1 MVLDEPLALI
11 LAPTGRDAE
20 VAVAILHEVGLPAT
34 TCADLQSMLT
44 ALSGAGCA
52 VVTEEALLSSDR
64 RHLAEWIRRQPPWS
78 DFPFVLLTS
87 RGGSPDARLPEM
99 LGNVTVLE
107 RPFHPAVLANAVK
120 SALRARA
127 RQREVEA
134 YQERQALLIAE
145 LNHRVKNTLAIVQ
158 SVAYQSLRQGIA
170 PEVARERFEARL
182 LSLSKTHG
190 LLNETSWTQAPLQ
203 EVLSLELNPY
213 VGDQG
218 QRVIATGPNLG
229 LSAQMAVALGMVFH
243 ELTTNAVKYG
253 SLSVPEGRLEVHW
266 TLTDDITRPRALQLR
281 WAEKE
286 GPDVVAPLR
295 TGFGSRLIEQTIQ
308 RQLNGAV
315 RVSFEPEGL
324 VCDFEIPLEAHNGSA
339 AQAAE

>member
-34 TCADLQSMLT
+34 TCADQQSMLT

-107 RPFHPAVLANAVK
+107 RPFHPAVLANAVE

-134 YQERQALLIAE
+134 YQGEACLLIANWPPGE
-145 LNHRVKNTLAIVQ
+145 KH
-158 SVAYQSLRQGIA
+158 
-170 PEVARERFEARL
+170 ARYRPV
-182 LSLSKTHG
+182 SG
-190 LLNETSWTQAPLQ
+190 LPKF
-203 EVLSLELNPY
+203 
-213 VGDQG
+213 
-218 QRVIATGPNLG
+218 ATGHRP
-229 LSAQMAVALGMVFH
+229 
-243 ELTTNAVKYG
+243 G
-253 SLSVPEGRLEVHW
+253 SS
-266 TLTDDITRPRALQLR
+266 T
-281 WAEKE
+281 
-286 GPDVVAPLR
+286 
-295 TGFGSRLIEQTIQ
+295 
-308 RQLNGAV
+308 
-315 RVSFEPEGL
+315 
-324 VCDFEIPLEAHNGSA
+324 
-339 AQAAE
+339 